1 MYNKVMK
8 RIVLFLILFCSITV
22 SAQQKQRKIVKLTT
36 RQGVSFVGFL
46 EELKTFEYVLLEVGE
61 KRVQIPF
68 DDMAYIDELKRIEPK
83 KDEAKK
89 EVEVKKGELK
99 VEEVPKPIEVK
110 IPEHETEPVVAKVEL
125 EKVEEAPNLESLP
138 VPVPVA
144 EPEPEPVVA
153 PVVKEPEL
161 KAELLKVVEPEPAPE
176 TVSAKVTSK
185 FANYHGFL
193 LEEGNNA
200 YLSCLS
206 SPKNVAYDDAAI
218 DVLTRQILRDGFW
231 HIVDNPE
238 DAHFVL
244 SCIVNKNDD
253 KVSVGISSDLTG
265 GKEELGS
272 MKGSEDVTEYRKLVW
287 ELYNKYIIPLE
298 HKIEKGSIP
307 KHTKKNF
314 TVE

>member
-1 MYNKVMK
+1 MK
-8 RIVLFLILFCSITV
+8 RILLLLILFCSITV

-36 RQGVSFVGFL
+36 RQGVSYVGFL

-193 LEEGNNA
+193 LEEGNNV

-231 HIVDNPE
+231 HIV
-238 DAHFVL
+238 
-244 SCIVNKNDD
+244 
-253 KVSVGISSDLTG
+253 
-265 GKEELGS
+265 
-272 MKGSEDVTEYRKLVW
+272 
-287 ELYNKYIIPLE
+287 
-298 HKIEKGSIP
+298 
-307 KHTKKNF
+307 
-314 TVE
+314 

>member
-1 MYNKVMK
+1 MK
-8 RIVLFLILFCSITV
+8 RIVLLLILFCSITV
-22 SAQQKQRKIVKLTT
+22 SAQQKQRKVVKLTT
-36 RQGVSFVGFL
+36 RQGVSYVGFL

-161 KAELLKVVEPEPAPE
+161 KAELLKVVEPEPSPE
-176 TVSAKVTSK
+176 PVSAKVTSK

-193 LEEGNNA
+193 LEEGNNV

-231 HIVDNPE
+231 HIVDDPE
-238 DAHFVL
+238 EAHFIL
-244 SCIVNKNDD
+244 SCDVNKNDG
-253 KVSVGISSDLTG
+253 KASIGISSELTG

-272 MKGSEDVTEYRKLVW
+272 MKVAEDEAEYRKLVW
-287 ELYNKYIIPLE
+287 ELYNKYIIPMQR
-298 HKIEKGSIP
+298 KIEKGSIS
-307 KHTKKNF
+307 KHTKKLF
-314 TVE
+314 TAE

>member
-1 MYNKVMK
+1 MK
-8 RIVLFLILFCSITV
+8 RIVLLLILFCSITV
-22 SAQQKQRKIVKLTT
+22 SAQQKQRKVVKLTT
-36 RQGVSFVGFL
+36 RQGVSYVGFL

-68 DDMAYIDELKRIEPK
+68 DDMAYIDELKRIDTN

-89 EVEVKKGELK
+89 EVEVKK
-99 VEEVPKPIEVK
+99 EEAPKPIDVK
-110 IPEHETEPVVAKVEL
+110 ILEPKPEPVVTKVET
-125 EKVEEAPNLESLP
+125 AP

-144 EPEPEPVVA
+144 EPEPGVVPEVKESEPKAEPVKPEKVEKVQNPEPAPILVPVAEPEPELVVA
-153 PVVKEPEL
+153 PVV
-161 KAELLKVVEPEPAPE
+161 
-176 TVSAKVTSK
+176 SK

-193 LEEGNNA
+193 LEEGNNV

-206 SPKNVAYDDAAI
+206 SPKNATYDDAAI
-218 DVLTRQILRDGFW
+218 DVLTRQILRNGFW

-253 KVSVGISSDLTG
+253 KVSVGISSELTG

>member
-1 MYNKVMK
+1 MK
-8 RIVLFLILFCSITV
+8 RIVLLLILFCSITV
-22 SAQQKQRKIVKLTT
+22 SAQQKQRKVVKLTT
-36 RQGVSFVGFL
+36 RQGVSYVGFL

-61 KRVQIPF
+61 KLVQIPF

-89 EVEVKKGELK
+89 DVEVKAKKEEPK
-99 VEEVPKPIEVK
+99 VEEETPKPIEVK
-110 IPEHETEPVVAKVEL
+110 MPEPTPEPVVASVEPK
-125 EKVEEAPNLESLP
+125 KVEETPNSDPAPVL
-138 VPVPVA
+138 VPVA
-144 EPEPEPVVA
+144 EPEPELVVA

-193 LEEGNNA
+193 LEEGNNV

-231 HIVDNPE
+231 HIVDNLE

>member
-1 MYNKVMK
+1 MK
-8 RIVLFLILFCSITV
+8 RIVLLLILFCSITV
-22 SAQQKQRKIVKLTT
+22 SAQQKQRKVVKLTT
-36 RQGVSFVGFL
+36 RQGVSYVGFL

-193 LEEGNNA
+193 LEEGNNV